1 MPGTVCKSSKIYF
14 SQLSD
19 IIQRVDSAPID
30 AFADLL
36 FTAWKENR
44 QAFFFGNGG
53 SASTASHHV
62 LDLMKTASVK
72 GQRHLRAFGMN
83 DNIGILTA
91 VGNDLD
97 FAQAFGF
104 PLAAYAEAGDIAVA
118 ISCSGNS
125 PNILHACQIARDK
138 GLSIVALTGFTGG
151 KVSEMADI
159 HIHIPSDNY
168 GIIEDLHLSIGH
180 IVAQMLH
187 CKILA
192 HAAQPAAAGSR

>member
-1 MPGTVCKSSKIYF
+1 MAGSTCDSAKKYF
-14 SQLSD
+14 SEFGNIMKQ
-19 IIQRVDSAPID
+19 VDCAPID
-30 AFADLL
+30 AFAELL
-36 FTAWKENR
+36 FEAWKDNR

-62 LDLMKTASVK
+62 LDLLKTASVK

-97 FAQAFGF
+97 YAQAFSF
-104 PLAAYAEAGDIAVA
+104 PLSAYAEAGDIAVA

-138 GLSIVALTGFTGG
+138 GLSIVALTG
-151 KVSEMADI
+151 
-159 HIHIPSDNY
+159 
-168 GIIEDLHLSIGH
+168 
-180 IVAQMLH
+180 

-192 HAAQPAAAGSR
+192 YASQGAAAGSR